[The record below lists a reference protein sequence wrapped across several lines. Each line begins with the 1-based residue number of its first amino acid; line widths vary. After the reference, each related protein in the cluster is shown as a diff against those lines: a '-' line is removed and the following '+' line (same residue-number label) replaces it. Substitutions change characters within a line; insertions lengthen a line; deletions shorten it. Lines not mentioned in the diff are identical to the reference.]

1 MTQSRNKCVS
11 VNTNSQ
17 HVYYF
22 IHIFVTLK
30 RGGIETQPKVVVTQL
45 CIHSP
50 NTDSEMAYT
59 LPNQA
64 LRWLTLCQTW
74 LGDGLHSVKP
84 GSEMAYTLPNEMAYT
99 LPYLAL

>member
-59 LPNQA
+59 LPN
-64 LRWLTLCQTW
+64 
-74 LGDGLHSVKP
+74 
-84 GSEMAYTLPNEMAYT
+84 EMAYT